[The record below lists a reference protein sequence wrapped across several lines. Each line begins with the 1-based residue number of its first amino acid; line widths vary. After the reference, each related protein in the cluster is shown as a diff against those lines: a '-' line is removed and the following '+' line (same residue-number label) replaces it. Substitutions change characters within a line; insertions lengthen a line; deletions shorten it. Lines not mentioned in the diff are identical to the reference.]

1 VIRTTALLLAVLG
14 LLVWRLG
21 KVTPPET
28 PPLDD
33 FVPAPVVSEAR
44 EPREGYFAP
53 DFRAVDLDGR
63 AVHLDDL
70 RGRAVFLNFWATWC
84 GPCRREIPA
93 IGRLARRS
101 GSGVAVV
108 TVATD
113 STAADVRG
121 FLREARSRIPVVVD
135 EGGELGTRYDVAA
148 IPTTFLV
155 DPRGIIV
162 KRIAGARAWDHPE
175 FVAWLGKLAAPAP

>member
-1 VIRTTALLLAVLG
+1 LAVLG

-21 KVTPPET
+21 KVAPPET

-33 FVPAPVVSEAR
+33 FVPAPVISEAR
-44 EPREGYFAP
+44 EPREGYLAP
-53 DFRAVDLDGR
+53 DFQAVDLDGR
-63 AVHLDDL
+63 PVRLDDL

-93 IGRLARRS
+93 IDRLARRS
-101 GSGVAVV
+101 GQRVAVV

-113 STAADVRG
+113 SSAADVQQ
-121 FLREARSRIPVVVD
+121 FLRNARSKIPVVVD
-135 EGGELGTRYDVAA
+135 QTGDLGEKYDVAA

-175 FVAWLGKLAAPAP
+175 FVAWLGKLAATAP